1 MENTILIMLILSI
14 LNSVLFYSKA
24 LGINVV
30 LFIIPLLIF
39 IVLTLKK
46 NKKIENKKGLLL
58 TIPITFLSCTY
69 FIYDN
74 EFFRGL
80 NLLVIPALLILMYIY
95 TIKPTYNLSELF
107 KNFIYLLFEPL
118 NCVGKLY
125 NIVKL
130 KVDSTLN
137 LSDQNKRKVKS
148 VLIVIPIVIIVLILL
163 SSADMIFNNG
173 LSHLLKVF
181 KNVSIPNLIGRLILM
196 FILFTY
202 MGAVINYLLFNFKN
216 QKEEGNINLN
226 IDNYTVK
233 VLLTVLNIIYLIFDI
248 IQIKSLMLHKVAQS
262 INYAEY
268 ARSGFFQLMFISII
282 NLIILLISKQIKE
295 KENKYNIIMSII
307 MVALTL
313 VIIISS
319 FLRMYMYESAYGYTL
334 LRLLVYVTLTTE
346 IMLLVPTLFYIVNS
360 KVNIL
365 KYYMIII
372 ITVYTSL
379 CLSPVDY
386 IIANNNINRYY
397 ETNKIDIDYLENY
410 SSDNIPLLIELHN
423 KTNDTDLKTKIKE
436 YLDEEVYQE
445 TKTKGFQEYNISK
458 NIAYKEI
465 KNLFKNNFIN

>member
-1 MENTILIMLILSI
+1 MENLVLIMLILSI
-14 LNSVLFYSKA
+14 LNSILFYSKS
-24 LGINVV
+24 LGINAV
-30 LFIIPLLIF
+30 LYIVPLLIF

-58 TIPITFLSCTY
+58 TIPIILLSCTY

-74 EFFRGL
+74 TFFRGL
-80 NLLVIPALLILMYIY
+80 NVLVIPTLLILMYIY
-95 TIKPTYNLSELF
+95 TIKPTYNLSKLF
-107 KNFIYLLFEPL
+107 QNFIYLVFEPL
-118 NCVGKLY
+118 NNIGKLY
-125 NIVKL
+125 NIVRL
-130 KVDSTLN
+130 KIDSTIK
-137 LSDQNKRKVKS
+137 LSDNNKRKIKS
-148 VLIVIPIVIIVLILL
+148 VLIVIPIVIIVLLLL

-173 LSHLLKVF
+173 LSHILRIF
-181 KNVSIPNLIGRLILM
+181 KNISIPDLIGRLVLM

-202 MGAVINYLLFNFKN
+202 MGAVINYLLFNFKPKN
-216 QKEEGNINLN
+216 EEVKTNFN
-226 IDNYTVK
+226 IDNYTIK
-233 VLLTVLNIIYLIFDI
+233 ILLTSLNIIYLIFDI

-282 NLIILLISKQIKE
+282 NVIILLISKHSKE
-295 KENKYNIIMSII
+295 KEGNYNIIMSIF

-346 IMLLVPTLFYIVNS
+346 IVLLIPTLFYIVNS

-365 KYYMIII
+365 KHYMIIL
-372 ITVYTSL
+372 ITAYTLL

-397 ETNKIDIDYLENY
+397 ESHKIDIDYLENF
-410 SSDNIPLLIELHN
+410 SSDNTPLLIELYN
-423 KTNDTDLKTKIKE
+423 TTDDAKLKDTIKE
-436 YLDEEVYQE
+436 YLSKDMYQE
-445 TKTKGFQEYNISK
+445 TKTTGFQEYNISK
-458 NIAYKEI
+458 TVAHKQI
-465 KNLFKNNFIN
+465 KNLFIEK